1 MEYQIFS
8 GLPVC
13 AGPPHVT
20 RVFRPHIFRL
30 LRVLRVVEEDIKQS
44 FYTAEE
50 HRAPLLVIG
59 WMKEW

>member
-20 RVFRPHIFRL
+20 GVFRPHIFRL
-30 LRVLRVVEEDIKQS
+30 LPVVEEDIKQS

-59 WMKEW
+59 WFKEW